1 MSSSSLPSR
10 RLSREELEAESAAAL
25 PAKEVLSVPLLD
37 LNVDVDL
44 ALALAAPIDL
54 AVAANANAALPIDAA
69 VSANVLSAASTSTA
83 LAQQGVMIDQLI
95 SGEAIAVGNQDSMID
110 QTDTSGAGA
119 DTGTDGTGTDTGTT
133 GTDRTGAD
141 GGTTGT
147 TDVTTDPVQDTV
159 DGVLD
164 AGLLH
169 VDANVHLD
177 ADLASPVAG
186 AVAANANVAA
196 PIDAAVSANIAS
208 IGSDSVAAAD
218 QTAIISQQM
227 PDVTA
232 SATATQTAEVDQAD
246 TAGALDSGGTADTS
260 GQ

>member
-119 DTGTDGTGTDTGTT
+119 DTGTDGTG
-133 GTDRTGAD
+133 AD

-147 TDVTTDPVQDTV
+147 DGTSTDPTVTTDPVQDTV

-208 IGSDSVAAAD
+208 IGSDSVAVAD